1 MIDAAICDG
10 DGCGPPDAD
19 DIFFHLRVASI
30 FIILVTSSFGAIFPI
45 IAAQGRWRVHPLVFE
60 FVKFFGSGVIIAT
73 AFIHLLAPAF
83 ESLSNPCLA
92 AGWDDYPW
100 APAMA
105 MLAVFA
111 LFLVELVAYRWGT
124 AKMTALGLS
133 AHAFSDT
140 QAAGMSA
147 AHGPEPPRTTAPN
160 DEETSVATSKKAF
173 AAPHSHAVHAD
184 GSEDTGATV
193 LAQLVGVAILEF
205 GVVFHSVLIGLTLAV
220 DPDFKILF
228 IVIIFHQMF
237 EGLGLGA
244 RLAYL
249 KLPPKY
255 RWMRLAGGILYGLTT
270 PIGIAAGLGVRHTY
284 APDSATASIVSGIFD
299 SMSAGILLYTGLV
312 ELLAHEF
319 LFNPKIHQISNERLT
334 FMCCCM
340 LLGAGLMALLGR
352 WA

>member
-133 AHAFSDT
+133 AHGEIRD
-140 QAAGMSA
+140 
-147 AHGPEPPRTTAPN
+147 HGGRVMILRPPQMRMGTEPLAIHRPRAY
-160 DEETSVATSKKAF
+160 
-173 AAPHSHAVHAD
+173 